1 MKKIL
6 IVDDS
11 EIIRTQIKQ
20 YFSNTFSDIFI
31 AKNGADAVEKVGVV
45 KPDIVTMDLTMPQ
58 MDGIECITR
67 LMQIDP
73 TIKIIVISALSDNAT
88 CLEALKRG
96 ARGFLDKP
104 FTEAE
109 LQEAIEILLED

>member
-20 YFSNTFSDIFI
+20 CFSDTFSDIYV
-31 AKNGADAVEKVGVV
+31 AKNGQDAIEKVEVM
-45 KPDIVTMDLTMPQ
+45 KPDIVTMDLTMPK
-58 MDGIECITR
+58 MDGIECISR
-67 LMQIDP
+67 LTQIDP
-73 TIKIIVISALSDNAT
+73 SIKIIVISALSDNAT

-109 LQEAIEILLED
+109 LQEAIEILLEE

>member
-6 IVDDS
+6 VVDDS

-20 YFSNTFSDIFI
+20 CFSETFSDVYI
-31 AKNGADAVEKVGVV
+31 AKNGADAVEKVRVV
-45 KPDIVTMDLTMPQ
+45 KPDIVTMDLTMPK
-58 MDGIECITR
+58 MDGIECIAQ
-67 LMQIDP
+67 LMSIDP
-73 TIKIIVISALSDNAT
+73 SIKIIVVSALSDNAT

-104 FTEAE
+104 FTAAE